1 MSIKTAEIITIGD
14 EIMIGQITDTN
25 TQFLSAELNKLGI
38 QVIRKSSIGDIKSDI
53 INLLNESFS
62 RADLVVTTGGLGPT
76 KDDITKHTI
85 CEYFNSKLIIHEPT
99 LERLRLF
106 FEKRGRELSETN
118 KQQAYV
124 PEICQVIENFNGTA
138 PCMWI
143 EKDHKI
149 LVCLPGVP
157 YEMKALVLGGVSE
170 KLKHKL
176 SHQKIYHK
184 TILTAGIG
192 ESMLSDLIATWE
204 AQLPQHIKL
213 AYLPSYGS
221 VRLRLSAIGSDTT
234 QLELEVTNHFNNV
247 YSLIDEYIVSKQVD
261 TIEEAIG
268 ELLLKRGLSITTAES
283 CTGGGI
289 AAQIVSVSG
298 SSQYFKGSVVAYSN
312 EIKIRVLGVEEQ
324 TLQKFG
330 AVSEECVMEMAQN
343 LTKFMKSDIG
353 IAVSGIAGPAGGST
367 EKPVGTIWLACSNG
381 NKTITK
387 RLLGT
392 SIREA
397 NIKLATNQALYLAW
411 KFISETNSLQ

>member
-1 MSIKTAEIITIGD
+1 MTIKTAEIITIGD

-38 QVIRKSSIGDIKSDI
+38 QVIRKSSIGDVKTDI
-53 INLLNESFS
+53 INLLNESFG

-99 LERLRLF
+99 LESLRAF

-124 PEICQVIENFNGTA
+124 PEICQVIENHNGTA

-143 EKDHKI
+143 EKNNKI

-170 KLKHKL
+170 KLRDKL
-176 SHQKIYHK
+176 SDQKIYHK

-192 ESMLSDLIATWE
+192 ESMLSDLISKWE
-204 AQLPQHIKL
+204 SQLPKHIKL

-221 VRLRLSAIGSDTT
+221 VRLRLSAMGLDLV
-234 QLELEVTNHFNNV
+234 QLEQEVTDRFKNV
-247 YSLIDEYIVSKQVD
+247 YQLINEYIVSQQVD

-289 AAQIVSVSG
+289 GAQIVSVSG

-312 EIKIRVLGVEEQ
+312 EIKIRVLGVEENI
-324 TLQKFG
+324 LQKFG
-330 AVSEECVMEMAQN
+330 AVSEECVIQMAQN
-343 LTKFMKSDIG
+343 LTKLMKSDIG
-353 IAVSGIAGPAGGST
+353 VAVSGIAGPGGGST
-367 EKPVGTIWLACSNG
+367 DKPVGTIWLACSNG
-381 NKTITK
+381 TKTITK
-387 RLLGT
+387 KLLG
-392 SIREA
+392 SNIRET

-411 KFISETNSLQ
+411 KFISETNTSK